1 MADGACA
8 FMVVNGREDHDER
21 EQKIMAS
28 AHQAANGIT
37 RERPISSPI
46 NTSVVDGTLSV
57 DSLSAGVMVCGDTGN
72 GKVMRV
78 RSIAEQSILT
88 PRKIVYFSNNDR
100 CFGLHALDN
109 SMLRFGAKTHAVPIG
124 PNDGAFFADQFLTG
138 DRSMAFDF
146 SEMSVEDVSRF
157 LSSFMQVVNRT
168 KNVHADVFLESL
180 DDLIGRKRHRDRNTV
195 NTFKSMLLRG
205 PAINGGN
212 DVRVVV
218 GATSPEEVPI
228 ETGRHTMTLIATCT
242 ANRANVM
249 ALSNYVRG
257 DVRLTRYEDVCPWGI
272 GFLKD
277 HQHWIW
283 PFADRMMHM
292 PFYLELGELA
302 SNAGGGQPFKIMTSR
317 GEKDVLDKLVAARK
331 EEADRKRD
339 SEANAPT
346 ARSRA
351 RVTECRPHRAGGI
364 HGMGIRNA
372 SHRQAIGRCVLNI
385 AGNGSFEPKG
395 KVDRGLLK
403 TRMLDSAYDVPAK
416 WVAECYKIATLNSV
430 ISIALAGAAYVQARS
445 ENANA
450 ADAFFEGLGGMGANA
465 AADGLKIH
473 LAAMRDVPLLSAGR
487 YDAVLSAFRSYAR
500 GDARPEAANDRDHP
514 RTAA

>member
-1 MADGACA
+1 
-8 FMVVNGREDHDER
+8 
-21 EQKIMAS
+21 MAS
-28 AHQAANGIT
+28 AHQAANGIA

-78 RSIAEQSILT
+78 RSIAEQSILGG
-88 PRKIVYFSNNDR
+88 RKIVYFSNNDR

-124 PNDGAFFADQFLTG
+124 PNDGAFFADRFLTG

-146 SEMSVEDVSRF
+146 GEMRVEDVSRF
-157 LSSFMQVVNRT
+157 LSSFMQIVDCT
-168 KNVHADVFLESL
+168 KNVSADVFLESL

-212 DVRVVV
+212 DVRIVV

-242 ANRANVM
+242 ANPANVM
-249 ALSNYVRG
+249 ALSNHVRG
-257 DVRLTRYEDVCPWGI
+257 DVSLKRYEKVAPWGI
-272 GFLKD
+272 SFLKD

-302 SNAGGGQPFKIMTSR
+302 SNAGSSQPFTIETSP

-331 EEADRKRD
+331 EEADRKRERE
-339 SEANAPT
+339 SNAPT
-346 ARSRA
+346 ARSRT

-364 HGMGIRNA
+364 HGLGIRNA

-385 AGNGSFEPKG
+385 AGNGSFEPNG
-395 KVDRGLLK
+395 KVDRELLNAK
-403 TRMLDSAYDVPAK
+403 MLDSTYDVPAR
-416 WVAECYKIATLNSV
+416 WVSECYKVATLNSV
-430 ISIALAGAAYVQARS
+430 ISISLAGAAYVQARS
-445 ENANA
+445 EDANA
-450 ADAFFEGLGGMGANA
+450 ADAFFEGLGGMGANGPA
-465 AADGLKIH
+465 NDLKIR
-473 LAAMRDVPLLSAGR
+473 LAAMRGVPLLSAER

-500 GDARPEAANDRDHP
+500 RGARPKAANDGDHP